1 MEREQYICLDVGGT
15 EIKAACI
22 DAVIKG
28 NKEGDYIMAKRI
40 KEVYIVHHSHTDVGY
55 TDLQEQIIYNQANNI
70 RNVISVIKKGYEKNA
85 PEKNFKWNCE
95 TYYCVEQFLRTAPE
109 QEKSDFFELVKKGNI
124 GISATYLNFNDLVD
138 TGMLDRKTAMMK
150 EVFQAEGI
158 PVMTAM
164 NADINGISMG
174 ARDVLI
180 HNGIEFLFTN
190 IHTHHG
196 MYPLYHNQT
205 PYYWESENGGRI
217 LVWSGEHYNL
227 GNALGIVFNKNV
239 NFMTESYFGKNTNTD
254 ALDALHEKLGESIA
268 EYEESGYPYDFYIT
282 SVSGVFSDNA
292 PANLEIIT
300 TVNAYN
306 QRFGGEVKLRMVTL
320 QELYELIREKTADAP
335 VCRGSINDWWGSG
348 VGSTPYAVKHYKEG
362 LRLAHICDRLE
373 KKTGYCNENLRE
385 AGEENALLY
394 AEHTWGH
401 SATIT
406 NPYDTMVTNLDI
418 RKTSYASKTHE
429 ANAMRK
435 SEQCYRM
442 GDILRYY
449 NTSGQVK
456 AVSMSSQRG
465 VFPVEF
471 YVETLSLP
479 GVKVTDTKTGREIP
493 VQLSAHPRGVLVSFL
508 AAFEPL
514 EERIFAYEEQPAPPK
529 NLYTRTAWVGAE
541 RVRDLVNDY
550 DRESY
555 QLPYRL
561 ENDWF
566 CIRYQIGSG
575 VVSFRNKKD
584 DTELLGEGFE
594 KFFTPVYERT
604 EIRHGIYEER
614 RLLGRNI
621 RGLHAVQYQGV
632 LHDIRILD
640 HGAVFDRIELIFELE
655 GTHHSSVI
663 IKMYRQLPR
672 LEFTYRIAKTLSE
685 DIESVYLP
693 LCLNLPESALYIHN
707 GGAMMRP
714 GIDQLPGSNME
725 YYMADYGL
733 LYQKGT
739 QGLLVNTF
747 DTPLIYMGQLQH
759 HPILLCD
766 NKEQN
771 NRRSVYSWIMNN
783 MWETNFKMDLSGFG
797 EFRYGLELHD
807 GTLGENLQ
815 RLKEN
820 DLGMVSFIT
829 G

>member
-1 MEREQYICLDVGGT
+1 
-15 EIKAACI
+15 
-22 DAVIKG
+22 
-28 NKEGDYIMAKRI
+28 MAKRI
-40 KEVYIVHHSHTDVGY
+40 KEVYVVHHSHTDVGY
-55 TDLQEQIIYNQANNI
+55 TDLQEQIIYNQVNNI
-70 RNVISVIKKGYEKNA
+70 RNVIRVIQNGYEKNA
-85 PEKNFKWNCE
+85 PEKDFKWNCE

-109 QEKSDFFELVKKGNI
+109 QEKKDFFELVRKGNI
-124 GISATYLNFNDLVD
+124 GISATYLNFNDLAD
-138 TGMLDRKTAMMK
+138 PGMLDRKTVLMK
-150 EVFQAEGI
+150 EVFQAQGI
-158 PVMTAM
+158 LVTTAM

-180 HNGIEFLFTN
+180 ENGIQFLFTN

-196 MYPLYHNQT
+196 MYPLYQNQT
-205 PYYWESENGGRI
+205 PYYWERDNGGRI

-239 NFMTESYFGKNTNTD
+239 NFMTESYFGKKSNTD
-254 ALDALHEKLGESIA
+254 ALDALHAKLGESIA

-292 PANLEIIT
+292 PANPDIIT
-300 TVNAYN
+300 TVNTFN
-306 QRFGGEVKLRMVTL
+306 QRFGEEVKLRMVTL
-320 QELYELIREKTADAP
+320 QELYDLIREKTADAP
-335 VCRGSINDWWGSG
+335 VYRGSINDWWGNG

-373 KKTGYCNENLRE
+373 EKTGYCNEKLKE
-385 AGEENALLY
+385 VGEENALLY

-435 SEQCYRM
+435 SEQCHRM

-479 GVKVTDTKTGREIP
+479 AVKVTDEKTGQEIP

-514 EERIFAYEEQPAPPK
+514 EERIFTYEEQTAPPQ

-541 RVRDLVNDY
+541 RVRDIVNDY
-550 DRESY
+550 DREAY

-566 CIRYQIGSG
+566 SICYQIGRG
-575 VVSFRNKKD
+575 VISFKNKKD
-584 DTELLGEGFE
+584 NTELLEEGFE

-632 LHDIRILD
+632 LQDIRILD
-640 HGAVFDRIELIFELE
+640 HGAVFDRVELIFELE

-672 LEFTYRIAKTLSE
+672 LEFTYRIAKILSE

-693 LCLNLPESALYIHN
+693 LCLNLPGSVLYIHN
-707 GGAMMRP
+707 GGVAMRP

-725 YYMADYGL
+725 YYMADCGL

-747 DTPLIYMGQLQH
+747 DTPLIYMGQMQH

-771 NRRSVYSWIMNN
+771 NRRPVYSWIMNN
-783 MWETNFKMDLSGFG
+783 TWETNFKMDLSGFG
-797 EFRYGLELHD
+797 EFCYGLELHD
-807 GTLGENLQ
+807 GTLEENLQ
-815 RLKEN
+815 RLQEN

-829 G
+829 GWRYNK